1 MILSP
6 GGAAIARTRATG
18 LERSPQELMQLAMPK
33 VTATPKV
40 QPRPP
45 EGAVRDAVPP
55 LAAEPG
61 GNNSEQVELILRR
74 LEELPTLSTVAMRL
88 IRLTNDEDADFEQII
103 ALIESD
109 VSLSG
114 RMLSLCR
121 RVGAAGAAPV
131 TTVRRAVTMLGLE
144 AVQSLALSAQI
155 YEVMSQSALGGER
168 RDATADDG
176 GGFDRAGF
184 WRHSI
189 AVACCAELLA
199 GNHKQLKVRADEAF
213 SCGLIHDLGKLVL
226 DWTLPKTYA
235 RVLMLAE
242 ARSANLAAVER
253 SIIGLDHHAVGK
265 RLAEHWGL
273 PHLLSDVIW
282 LHGTAVHAVPDVRHR
297 RMILLVSLADAVCR
311 RLHLGWSGNFDST
324 PVLDELCAAL
334 ELPASAIEAIEP
346 CLAEAVA
353 ARCSDLGLGDA
364 SPAEVMVRSI
374 SAANARLSKLAMS
387 WLTRGEQVRLLQRWA
402 DAVAGFAK
410 ATSRPGTGFHV
421 IASSVIDSFVSVA
434 GAGPCFLIWQ
444 GRTGEPWRLYA
455 KSEPATDQAGAA
467 SGKPSA
473 GGAAGDQRGMAGGT
487 LGAPR
492 GPGGE
497 TIELGEIASGGGN
510 ALGATVGLLTWLSEH
525 APSCPDLRTLRLVR
539 LPTDHG
545 PAAVLVHDRS
555 VPGLSEPPDSLRAVW
570 ISTLLAAAQSEGSR
584 RIADALAEASRK
596 LEQTQN
602 ELAESQSLARLGEL
616 TAGAAH
622 ELNNPLTVVS
632 GRSQLLLGKL
642 TDPSLVEHARAIVEA
657 SFRLSD
663 IITRLHVLSRDGGF
677 KPVLL
682 SLKETAAEAAQ
693 KAIARFSERYPKMVP
708 SGVRVTIAR
717 ADRAVHADRAAVT
730 DAIAEV
736 VLNALESQP
745 KSGVTI
751 AAEADPACAS
761 VRIQISDDGRG
772 MTEHSVRHAF
782 DPFFSDKPAGRS
794 TGLGLTLARR
804 LISAQGGAVRIRS
817 KQGEGT
823 TVTVELPV
831 HLDLGASSSPQGARA
846 A

>member
-1 MILSP
+1 MS
-6 GGAAIARTRATG
+6 
-18 LERSPQELMQLAMPK
+18 K
-33 VTATPKV
+33 VTATP
-40 QPRPP
+40 QAQQRPP
-45 EGAVRDAVPP
+45 DGAAQRDAAP
-55 LAAEPG
+55 LSPEPAG
-61 GNNSEQVELILRR
+61 PGSEQVELILRR

-88 IRLTNDEDADFEQII
+88 IRLTNDEEADFEHII

-109 VSLSG
+109 PSLSG

-121 RVGAAGAAPV
+121 RVGAVGSAPV
-131 TTVRRAVTMLGLE
+131 TTVRRAVTLLGLE

-155 YEVMSQSALGGER
+155 YEVMSQSALGGEH
-168 RDATADDG
+168 RDPTVVDA

-184 WRHSI
+184 WRHSV

-199 GNHKQLKVRADEAF
+199 STYKQLKVRADEAF

-235 RVLMLAE
+235 RVVKLAE

-253 SIIGLDHHAVGK
+253 AIIGLDHHAVGK

-273 PHLLSDVIW
+273 PHLLGDVIW
-282 LHGTAVHAVPDVRHR
+282 LHGTAVHAVPEVRHR
-297 RMILLVSLADAVCR
+297 RMILLISLADAICR
-311 RLHLGWSGNFDST
+311 RLHLGWSGNCESV
-324 PVLDELCAAL
+324 PVVDELCAAL
-334 ELPASAIEAIEP
+334 ELPHSAIEDIEP
-346 CLAEAVA
+346 RLAEAVA
-353 ARCSDLGLGDA
+353 ARCSDLGLGDS

-374 SAANARLSKLAMS
+374 SAANARLSKLAMNWS
-387 WLTRGEQVRLLQRWA
+387 TRGEQVRLLQRWA

-410 ATSRPGTGFHV
+410 AASRPGTGFSHT
-421 IASSVIDSFVSVA
+421 ASSVIDSFCSVA
-434 GAGPCFLIWQ
+434 GPGPCFLVWQ
-444 GRTGEPWRLYA
+444 GRTGEPWRLFA
-455 KSEPATDQAGAA
+455 KAETPIAAADVRAVNPPAGASIGNPEA
-467 SGKPSA
+467 FA
-473 GGAAGDQRGMAGGT
+473 GNT
-487 LGAPR
+487 LEAPR
-492 GPGGE
+492 GPDGE
-497 TIELGEIASGGGN
+497 MIELGEIAGGGGN
-510 ALGATVGLLTWLSEH
+510 ALGATVGLLTWLAEH

-539 LPTDHG
+539 LPTEHG

-570 ISTLLAAAQSEGSR
+570 VASLVGAAQSEGAR

-632 GRSQLLLGKL
+632 GRSQLLLNKL
-642 TDPSLVEHARAIVEA
+642 TDPPLVEHARAIVEA

-663 IITRLHVLSRDGGF
+663 IITRLHVLSRDGEF

-682 SLKETAAEAAQ
+682 SLKDTAAEASQ
-693 KAIARFSERYPKMVP
+693 KAIGRFAERNPRIVAP
-708 SGVRVTIAR
+708 GVRVTIAR

-736 VLNALESQP
+736 ILNALESQP
-745 KSGVTI
+745 RTGVVV
-751 AAEADPACAS
+751 AAEADPTCAS
-761 VRIQISDDGRG
+761 VRIQITDDGRG
-772 MTEHSVRHAF
+772 MNEHSVRHAF

-804 LISAQGGAVRIRS
+804 LISGQGGAVRIRS